1 MFLSLFMVWLYE
13 CFCVALFCIVL
24 QMAEIDLDWPKKD
37 NRRFLHVVYSVGDL
51 ERTIKYV

>member
-1 MFLSLFMVWLYE
+1 MVWLYE